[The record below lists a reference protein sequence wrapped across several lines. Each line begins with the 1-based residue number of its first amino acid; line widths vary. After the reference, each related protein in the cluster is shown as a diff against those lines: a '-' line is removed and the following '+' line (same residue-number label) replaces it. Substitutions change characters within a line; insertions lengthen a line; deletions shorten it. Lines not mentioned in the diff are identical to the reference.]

1 MTRKRNHPYLK
12 YLLILWGLFL
22 VGLLFVTILFAM
34 ISKGRLGFM
43 PSFEE
48 LENPEINLATQIIS
62 EDGEVIGKFY
72 WGNENRTNVHFQDI
86 SPYMIDALVAI
97 EDKRFYDH
105 SGIDF
110 RGLARVLVK
119 SLILGQDTGGGSTI
133 TQQLAKNLFPR
144 ETYRNAI
151 TFAVRKFRE
160 WVIAI
165 KLEKSFTKQE
175 IIALYLNKYDF
186 LYSGVGIE
194 SASRVYFNTTPS
206 NLKPEEAALLAAMA
220 KNPNLYNYKRYPEQA
235 KQRRNIV
242 LRSMAD
248 QGYLDSEMADSLIQ
262 LEPVLDYQRVDHKLG
277 MATYFREWLRMTM
290 QENSPGDPE
299 WELDPLRGWLHKNF
313 KPDGSKY
320 DLYRDGLRIYSTI
333 NSSMQRYAEEAV
345 TTHIGQDLQP
355 SFNRE
360 FRSMRNP
367 PFDNEFTNSQVEESM
382 RLTRSWSERYR
393 VHKLQG
399 LSNDSIQKL
408 FNTPVPMTVFS
419 WNHPDGI
426 DTLMTPN
433 DSIIYYKKLLRA
445 AFMAVDPHTGYTKA
459 YVGGVDYRYFQYDQI
474 MQGKRQ
480 VGSIF
485 KPFVYTLAMQHGY
498 SPCYEVANVPTSFEY
513 VKPDGTP
520 DTYTPKFSAV
530 EEWDGQMVTLKQGL
544 SKSMNQISA
553 WVIKQFN
560 PEAVIDL
567 VRKMGVK
574 SHIDPVWP
582 ICVGAVE
589 LPVYEVVGAFTT
601 FANKG
606 IWIQPTLVIKIEDKN
621 GNVISTFRPREEEAI
636 SEDAAYKMLDMMKA
650 VTQFS
655 GTGVRLRAKYGFKNP
670 IAGKTGTTNNNAD
683 GWFVG
688 IVPNLVGGAWAGA
701 EEQRIR
707 IQSDVIGQGANMAL
721 PIWAMFMEKVYADST
736 LNISQEDF
744 VPPVNFNVD
753 LNCDRV
759 RMQDAVKKTRDDFE
773 DDFRP

>member
-1 MTRKRNHPYLK
+1 MAKKRKHPYLK
-12 YLLILWGLFL
+12 YVLILWGLFL
-22 VGLLFVTILFAM
+22 MGFLSLVVLFTL
-34 ISKGRLGFM
+34 ISQGKLGFM

-48 LENPEINLATQIIS
+48 LENPEINLATQVIS
-62 EDGEVIGKFY
+62 SDGEVLGRYY

-86 SPYMIDALVAI
+86 SPYMTDALVAI

-110 RGLARVLVK
+110 RGLMRVLVK
-119 SLILGQDTGGGSTI
+119 SLLLGQDTGGGSTI

-144 ETYRNAI
+144 ETYQNPVQFAI
-151 TFAVRKFRE
+151 RKFRE

-186 LYSGVGIE
+186 LYSAVGIE
-194 SASRVYFNTTPS
+194 SAARVYFNTVPQ

-220 KNPNLYNYKRYPEQA
+220 KNPNLYNYKRFPEQA
-235 KQRRNIV
+235 QERRNLV
-242 LRSMAD
+242 LRLMKEE
-248 QGYLDSEMADSLIQ
+248 GFLDPAVADSLIQ
-262 LEPVLDYQRVDHKLG
+262 TEPLLDYQRVDHKLG
-277 MATYFREWLRMTM
+277 MATYFREWLRQTM
-290 QENSPGDPE
+290 QENRPGDPE
-299 WELDPLRGWLHKNF
+299 WESDPLRGWLHKNV
-313 KPDGSKY
+313 KPDGSRY
-320 DLYRDGLRIYSTI
+320 DLYRDGLKIHTSI
-333 NSSMQRYAEEAV
+333 HSVMQRYAEEAV
-345 TTHIGQDLQP
+345 RDHISKDLQP
-355 SFNRE
+355 SFERE
-360 FRSMRNP
+360 FKYMRRA
-367 PFDNEFTNSQVEESM
+367 PFDNEFTDSQIEESL

-393 VHKLQG
+393 VHRLQG

-408 FNTPVPMTVFS
+408 FDTPVAMTVFS
-419 WNHPDGI
+419 WDDPEGV
-426 DTLMTPN
+426 DTVMSPN

-445 AFMAVDPHTGYTKA
+445 GFLAVDPHTGHTKA
-459 YVGGVDYRYFQYDQI
+459 YVGGIDYRFFQYDQI
-474 MQGKRQ
+474 MQGRRQ

-498 SPCYEVANVPTSFEY
+498 SPCYQVANVPTSFEY
-513 VKPDGTP
+513 LKPDGTP
-520 DTYTPKFSAV
+520 DTYTPKFSPV
-530 EEWDGQMVTLKQGL
+530 EEWEGQMVTLKQGL
-544 SKSMNQISA
+544 MKSMNQISA

-574 SHIDPVWP
+574 SPIDPVWP

-606 IWIQPTLVIKIEDKN
+606 MWIQPIMVLKIEDKN
-621 GNVISTFRPREEEAI
+621 GNVISTFRPRQEEAI
-636 SEDAAYKMLDMMKA
+636 SEEAAYKMLDMMQA
-650 VTQFS
+650 VTQYP

-670 IAGKTGTTNNNAD
+670 IAGKTGTTNDNAD

-707 IQSDVIGQGANMAL
+707 IQNDAIGQGANMAL
-721 PIWAMFMEKVYADST
+721 PIWAMFMQKVYADST
-736 LNISQEDF
+736 LHISQESF
-744 VPPVNFNVD
+744 TPPLNFQVN
-753 LNCDRV
+753 LNCDEVNR
-759 RMQDAVKKTRDDFE
+759 QQAVKRLRDDFE
-773 DDFRP
+773 DDF